1 VRAVLVVAEEMPQ
14 ERVDERA
21 AGRSA
26 HLPIMPRRYAAR
38 MLGTIIAA
46 LASAF
51 VTGAL
56 ARFAVPG
63 PDPMP
68 AWLTVVIGLGGTV
81 IGGGIVLLAI
91 GQNPSWVGIASFMA
105 SIALVVIYR
114 RFIQQRPLW
123 GPDAYRF
130 PKKGFGVEQYRERLQ
145 RAGIDP
151 DQVMSPFNPA
161 AVNAKPGGGAP
172 APTQEGGGDPTENP
186 AYYLRL
192 IEELHDNGVLND
204 AEYDSS
210 RLRLLERLRA

>member
-1 VRAVLVVAEEMPQ
+1 V
-14 ERVDERA
+14 
-21 AGRSA
+21 
-26 HLPIMPRRYAAR
+26 IMPRRYAAR

-51 VTGAL
+51 ITGAL

-68 AWLTVVIGLGGTV
+68 AWLTVVIGLGGTLV
-81 IGGGIVLLAI
+81 GGGIVILTI
-91 GQNPSWVGIASFMA
+91 GQDPTWVGIASFMA
-105 SIALVVIYR
+105 SIALVVVYR
-114 RFIQQRPLW
+114 RIVQKRALW

-130 PKKGFGVEQYRERLQ
+130 PKRGFGVEQYRERLQ

-151 DQVMSPFNPA
+151 DQVMSPFNPVA
-161 AVNAKPGGGAP
+161 AAGAQPGA
-172 APTQEGGGDPTENP
+172 AATTASEGGGDPTENP

-192 IEELHDNGVLND
+192 IEELHDNGVLSD
-204 AEYDSS
+204 GEYDAS

>member
-1 VRAVLVVAEEMPQ
+1 
-14 ERVDERA
+14 
-21 AGRSA
+21 
-26 HLPIMPRRYAAR
+26 

-51 VTGAL
+51 ITGAL

-81 IGGGIVLLAI
+81 VGGGIVLLAI

-105 SIALVVIYR
+105 SILLVVIYR

-151 DQVMSPFNPA
+151 DHVMSPFNPA
-161 AVNAKPGGGAP
+161 GAAANAQPGAAGTTTVAS
-172 APTQEGGGDPTENP
+172 EGGGEPTENP

>member
-1 VRAVLVVAEEMPQ
+1 
-14 ERVDERA
+14 
-21 AGRSA
+21 
-26 HLPIMPRRYAAR
+26 

-81 IGGGIVLLAI
+81 IGGGIVILTM
-91 GQNPSWVGIASFMA
+91 GKNPGAVGIASFA
-105 SIALVVIYR
+105 VSIALVVVYR
-114 RFIQQRPLW
+114 RFIQKRALW

-130 PKKGFGVEQYRERLQ
+130 PKRGFGVDQYRERLQ

-151 DQVMSPFNPA
+151 DQVMSPFVPTTINA
-161 AVNAKPGGGAP
+161 ANAQAAAPGAGTSA
-172 APTQEGGGDPTENP
+172 QEGSGGDPTENP

-204 AEYDSS
+204 AEYDAS

>member
-1 VRAVLVVAEEMPQ
+1 
-14 ERVDERA
+14 
-21 AGRSA
+21 
-26 HLPIMPRRYAAR
+26 

-51 VTGAL
+51 ITGAL

-81 IGGGIVLLAI
+81 LGGGIVILAV
-91 GQNPSWVGIASFMA
+91 GKSPGWVGTASFMA
-105 SIALVVIYR
+105 SIALVLLYR
-114 RFIQQRPLW
+114 RFVQKRPLW

-151 DQVMSPFNPA
+151 DKVMSPFVPTATGA
-161 AVNAKPGGGAP
+161 AAGA
-172 APTQEGGGDPTENP
+172 AGAAGAHTVATGSGGDPTENP

-204 AEYDSS
+204 AEYDAS
-210 RLRLLERLRA
+210 RLRLLERLRP

>member
-1 VRAVLVVAEEMPQ
+1 
-14 ERVDERA
+14 
-21 AGRSA
+21 
-26 HLPIMPRRYAAR
+26 

-51 VTGAL
+51 ITGAL

-81 IGGGIVLLAI
+81 VGGGIVILTL
-91 GQNPSWVGIASFMA
+91 GQNPGAVGTASFA
-105 SIALVVIYR
+105 VSIALVVVYR
-114 RFIQQRPLW
+114 RFVQKRPLW

-130 PKKGFGVEQYRERLQ
+130 PKRGFGVDQYRERLQ

-151 DQVMSPFNPA
+151 DKVMSPFTPTGTTATNAETA
-161 AVNAKPGGGAP
+161 APRGAT
-172 APTQEGGGDPTENP
+172 AASGDGGDPTENP

-204 AEYDSS
+204 AEYDGS

>member
-1 VRAVLVVAEEMPQ
+1 
-14 ERVDERA
+14 
-21 AGRSA
+21 
-26 HLPIMPRRYAAR
+26 
-38 MLGTIIAA
+38 MLGTVIAA

-51 VTGAL
+51 LTGAL

-81 IGGGIVLLAI
+81 VGGGIVLLTV
-91 GQNPSWVGIASFMA
+91 GQNPGAVGIVSFA
-105 SIALVVIYR
+105 VSIALVVIYR
-114 RFIQQRPLW
+114 RFIQKRPLW

-130 PKKGFGVEQYRERLQ
+130 PSKGFGVEQYRERLQ

-151 DQVMSPFNPA
+151 DKVMSPFVQNAGNASAGAAAPA
-161 AVNAKPGGGAP
+161 AATVA
-172 APTQEGGGDPTENP
+172 TEGGGDPTENP

-192 IEELHDNGVLND
+192 IEELHDNGVLD
-204 AEYDSS
+204 DHEYDAS

>member
-1 VRAVLVVAEEMPQ
+1 
-14 ERVDERA
+14 
-21 AGRSA
+21 
-26 HLPIMPRRYAAR
+26 
-38 MLGTIIAA
+38 MLGTIVAA

-51 VTGAL
+51 ITGAL

-81 IGGGIVLLAI
+81 VGGGIVILTV
-91 GQNPSWVGIASFMA
+91 GQNPGWVGMASFAA
-105 SIALVVIYR
+105 SIALVVVYR
-114 RFIQQRPLW
+114 RFIQKRPLW

-130 PKKGFGVEQYRERLQ
+130 PKTGFGVEQYRERLQ

-151 DQVMSPFNPA
+151 DRVMSPFVPTAANAPA
-161 AVNAKPGGGAP
+161 GAGGAGGA
-172 APTQEGGGDPTENP
+172 APVASGDGGDPTENP

-204 AEYDSS
+204 HEYDAS

>member
-1 VRAVLVVAEEMPQ
+1 
-14 ERVDERA
+14 
-21 AGRSA
+21 
-26 HLPIMPRRYAAR
+26 

-51 VTGAL
+51 ITGAL

-91 GQNPSWVGIASFMA
+91 GQNASWVGIASFMA
-105 SIALVVIYR
+105 SILLVVVYR

-151 DQVMSPFNPA
+151 DKVMSPFNPA
-161 AVNAKPGGGAP
+161 AAQSGAP
-172 APTQEGGGDPTENP
+172 GATAAATAPSEGGGDPTENP

-204 AEYDSS
+204 AEYDAS

>member
-1 VRAVLVVAEEMPQ
+1 
-14 ERVDERA
+14 
-21 AGRSA
+21 
-26 HLPIMPRRYAAR
+26 

-51 VTGAL
+51 ITGAL

-81 IGGGIVLLAI
+81 LGGGIVILTV
-91 GQNPSWVGIASFMA
+91 GKNPGAVGIASFVA
-105 SIALVVIYR
+105 SIVLVIVYR
-114 RFIQQRPLW
+114 RFIQKRALW

-130 PKKGFGVEQYRERLQ
+130 PKRGFGVDQYRERLQ

-151 DQVMSPFNPA
+151 DQVMSPFVPNA
-161 AVNAKPGGGAP
+161 ANAAGAQAAGATAAAAQAAGGGG
-172 APTQEGGGDPTENP
+172 EPTENP

-204 AEYDSS
+204 AEYDAS

>member
-1 VRAVLVVAEEMPQ
+1 
-14 ERVDERA
+14 
-21 AGRSA
+21 
-26 HLPIMPRRYAAR
+26 
-38 MLGTIIAA
+38 MLGTIVAA

-51 VTGAL
+51 ITGAL

-81 IGGGIVLLAI
+81 VGGGIVILTV
-91 GQNPSWVGIASFMA
+91 GQNPGWVGTASFGV
-105 SIALVVIYR
+105 SIALVVVYR
-114 RFIQQRPLW
+114 LFVQKRPLW

-151 DQVMSPFNPA
+151 DRVMSPFVPNA
-161 AVNAKPGGGAP
+161 ANAPTRVGGAGG
-172 APTQEGGGDPTENP
+172 AGTVASEGGGDPTENP

-204 AEYDSS
+204 HEYDAS
-210 RLRLLERLRA
+210 RLRLLERLRP

>member
-1 VRAVLVVAEEMPQ
+1 
-14 ERVDERA
+14 
-21 AGRSA
+21 
-26 HLPIMPRRYAAR
+26 
-38 MLGTIIAA
+38 MLGTILAA

-51 VTGAL
+51 ITGAL

-114 RFIQQRPLW
+114 RFIQQRALW

-151 DQVMSPFNPA
+151 DKVMSPFNPTGA
-161 AVNAKPGGGAP
+161 AGPAQSGA
-172 APTQEGGGDPTENP
+172 AATATVAADGGGDPTENP

-204 AEYDSS
+204 AEYDAS

>member
-1 VRAVLVVAEEMPQ
+1 
-14 ERVDERA
+14 
-21 AGRSA
+21 
-26 HLPIMPRRYAAR
+26 

-51 VTGAL
+51 ITGAL

-68 AWLTVVIGLGGTV
+68 AWLTVAIGLGGTV
-81 IGGGIVLLAI
+81 LGGGIVILVV
-91 GQNPSWVGIASFMA
+91 GKSPGWVGTASFMA
-105 SIALVVIYR
+105 SIALVIIYR
-114 RFIQQRPLW
+114 RFVQKRPLW

-151 DQVMSPFNPA
+151 DKVMSPFIPTATSA
-161 AVNAKPGGGAP
+161 AAGA
-172 APTQEGGGDPTENP
+172 AGSPTVATGGGGDPTENP

-204 AEYDSS
+204 AEYDAS

>member
-1 VRAVLVVAEEMPQ
+1 
-14 ERVDERA
+14 
-21 AGRSA
+21 
-26 HLPIMPRRYAAR
+26 

-51 VTGAL
+51 ITGAL

-81 IGGGIVLLAI
+81 IGGGIVLLTV
-91 GQNPSWVGIASFMA
+91 GQNASWVGVASFMA
-105 SIALVVIYR
+105 SIALVIIYR

-161 AVNAKPGGGAP
+161 AAAGPPAGAAAP
-172 APTQEGGGDPTENP
+172 AAVASEGGGDPTENP

-204 AEYDSS
+204 AEYDAS

>member
-1 VRAVLVVAEEMPQ
+1 
-14 ERVDERA
+14 
-21 AGRSA
+21 
-26 HLPIMPRRYAAR
+26 

-51 VTGAL
+51 ITGAL

-81 IGGGIVLLAI
+81 VGGGIVILTV
-91 GQNPSWVGIASFMA
+91 GQNAGWVGIASFAA
-105 SIALVVIYR
+105 SIALVIIYR
-114 RFIQQRPLW
+114 RFIQKRPLW

-130 PKKGFGVEQYRERLQ
+130 PKKGFGIEQYRERLQ

-151 DQVMSPFNPA
+151 DKVMSPFVPTATNA
-161 AVNAKPGGGAP
+161 APGGAAAP
-172 APTQEGGGDPTENP
+172 APGASTGGGDPTENP

-192 IEELHDNGVLND
+192 IEELHDNGVLSD
-204 AEYDSS
+204 AEYDAS

>member
-1 VRAVLVVAEEMPQ
+1 
-14 ERVDERA
+14 
-21 AGRSA
+21 
-26 HLPIMPRRYAAR
+26 

-51 VTGAL
+51 ITGAL

-68 AWLTVVIGLGGTV
+68 AWLTIVVGLGGTV
-81 IGGGIVLLAI
+81 VGGGIVILAV
-91 GQNPSWVGIASFMA
+91 GQDPTWVGIASFAA
-105 SIALVVIYR
+105 SILIVVGYR
-114 RFIQQRPLW
+114 RIVQKRALW

-161 AVNAKPGGGAP
+161 AAANAIPGAP
-172 APTQEGGGDPTENP
+172 SGAAATVASEGGGDPTENP

-192 IEELHDNGVLND
+192 IEELHDNGVLSD
-204 AEYDSS
+204 HEYDAS

>member
-1 VRAVLVVAEEMPQ
+1 
-14 ERVDERA
+14 
-21 AGRSA
+21 
-26 HLPIMPRRYAAR
+26 

-51 VTGAL
+51 ITGAL

-81 IGGGIVLLAI
+81 VGGGIVILTV
-91 GQNPSWVGIASFMA
+91 GQRPGWVGIASFGA
-105 SIALVVIYR
+105 SIALVVVYR
-114 RFIQQRPLW
+114 RFIQKRPLW
-123 GPDAYRF
+123 GPGAYAF
-130 PKKGFGVEQYRERLQ
+130 PKTGFGVEQYRERLQ

-151 DQVMSPFNPA
+151 DKVMSPFVPTA
-161 AVNAKPGGGAP
+161 ANAP
-172 APTQEGGGDPTENP
+172 AGAGGVATAGSAGGGDPTENP

-192 IEELHDNGVLND
+192 IEELHDNGVLD
-204 AEYDSS
+204 DHEYDAS

>member
-1 VRAVLVVAEEMPQ
+1 
-14 ERVDERA
+14 
-21 AGRSA
+21 
-26 HLPIMPRRYAAR
+26 

-51 VTGAL
+51 ITGAL

-81 IGGGIVLLAI
+81 VGGGIVLLTI
-91 GQNPSWVGIASFMA
+91 GQNASWVGIASFMA

-151 DQVMSPFNPA
+151 DKVMSPFNPA
-161 AVNAKPGGGAP
+161 AAAGAQPGA
-172 APTQEGGGDPTENP
+172 AATTVASEGGGEPTENP

-204 AEYDSS
+204 AEYDAS